1 MATTSPVQLSLHV
14 SLSDEATFANYYA
27 SGETNSQAI
36 AALKQFSSGA
46 GENGLMIWGARGAG
60 LTHLL
65 QAVCHDA
72 TENQLAIQ
80 YIPMRHMIGYS
91 AEDICEGLD
100 GVEIVVFDG
109 IDYICGNKNWE
120 HELFHLFNRIKDR
133 GHKILFSSHTSP
145 PSLPILLADL
155 KSRLLGCVIYHIES
169 MSDSEKEQALIAR
182 AAARGM
188 DLSEEVARFILS
200 RASRDTQELFYLLH
214 RLDDA
219 SLQQQ
224 RKLTIPF
231 VKDVLNF

>member
-1 MATTSPVQLSLHV
+1 MTVSSPVQLSLHV
-14 SLSDEATFANYYA
+14 SLSDDATFANYYA
-27 SGETNSQAI
+27 SGEINSQAI
-36 AALKQFSSGA
+36 SALKLFASGD
-46 GENGLMIWGARGAG
+46 GEDCLMVWGARGAG

-72 TENQLAIQ
+72 SEHKKSIQ

-91 AEDICEGLD
+91 AVDICEGLD

-109 IDYICGNKNWE
+109 VDYICGNRDWE
-120 HELFHLFNRIKDR
+120 HSLFHLFNRIKDR
-133 GHKILFSSHTSP
+133 GHKIVFSSHTSP

-155 KSRLLGCVIYHIES
+155 KSRLLGCVIYHVES
-169 MSDSEKEQALIAR
+169 MSDTEKEKALITR
-182 AAARGM
+182 AGARGM
-188 DLSEEVARFILS
+188 ELPEEVARFILS

-231 VKDVLNF
+231 VKEVLGL